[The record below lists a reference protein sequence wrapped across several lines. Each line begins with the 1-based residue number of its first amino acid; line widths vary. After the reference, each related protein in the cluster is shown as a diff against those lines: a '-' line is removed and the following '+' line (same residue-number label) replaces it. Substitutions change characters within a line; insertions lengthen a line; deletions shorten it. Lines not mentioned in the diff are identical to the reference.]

1 MQSIKVKI
9 SNDTGLHAR
18 PATLLVKKASSFKCD
33 ISIECNGKKVNAKS
47 LIGILS
53 LGATKDTEVIVITS
67 GENEVEAA
75 NELAKLIETL
85 ED

>member
-1 MQSIKVKI
+1 MESIKVKI
-9 SNDTGLHAR
+9 SNNTGLHAR
-18 PATLLVKKASSFKCD
+18 PATLLVKKASSFACD
-33 ISIECNGKKVNAKS
+33 VSVEANGKKVNAKS

-53 LGATKDTEVIVITS
+53 SEVTIITS
-67 GENEVEAA
+67 GKDEVEAA

>member
-18 PATLLVKKASSFKCD
+18 PATLLVKKASSFKSD
-33 ISIECNGKKVNAKS
+33 VSVEANGKKVNAKS

-53 LGATKDTEVIVITS
+53 LGATKDTEITIITS
-67 GENEVEAA
+67 GEDEIDAI
-75 NELAKLIETL
+75 NELSKLVESL

>member
-9 SNDTGLHAR
+9 CNNTGLHAR
-18 PATLLVKKASSFKCD
+18 PATLLVKKASTFKSD
-33 ISIECNGKKVNAKS
+33 VSIDFNGKKVNAKS

-53 LGATKDTEVIVITS
+53 LGASKDSEVTVITS
-67 GENEVEAA
+67 GEDEVEAA
-75 NELAKLIETL
+75 NELVKLIETL

>member
-1 MQSIKVKI
+1 MQSIKVII

-18 PATLLVKKASSFKCD
+18 PATLLVKKASSFKSD
-33 ISIECNGKKVNAKS
+33 VSIEANGKKVNAKS

-53 LGATKDTEVIVITS
+53 LGATKGTEVSVITS
-67 GENEVEAA
+67 GEDELEAVG
-75 NELAKLIETL
+75 EIAKLIETL

>member
-1 MQSIKVKI
+1 MQSINVKI
-9 SNDTGLHAR
+9 LNDTGLHAR

-33 ISIECNGKKVNAKS
+33 VSIECNGKKVNAKS

-53 LGATKDTEVIVITS
+53 LGATKDSEITIITS
-67 GENEVEAA
+67 GEDEFEAVKD
-75 NELAKLIETL
+75 LVKLVETL

>member
-1 MQSIKVKI
+1 MESIKVKI
-9 SNDTGLHAR
+9 SNNTGLHAR
-18 PATLLVKKASSFKCD
+18 PATLLVKKASSFACD
-33 ISIECNGKKVNAKS
+33 VSVEANGKKVNAKS

-53 LGATKDTEVIVITS
+53 LGATKDTEVTIITS
-67 GENEVEAA
+67 GKDEVEAA

>member
-1 MQSIKVKI
+1 MESIKVKI
-9 SNDTGLHAR
+9 SNNTGLHAR
-18 PATLLVKKASSFKCD
+18 PATLLVKKESSYDCD
-33 ISIECNGKKVNAKS
+33 VSVEANGKKVNAKS

-53 LGATKDTEVIVITS
+53 LGATKDTEVTIITS
-67 GENEVEAA
+67 GKDEVEAA

>member
-1 MQSIKVKI
+1 MESIKVKI
-9 SNDTGLHAR
+9 SNNTGLNAR
-18 PATLLVKKASSFKCD
+18 PATLLVKKASSFACD
-33 ISIECNGKKVNAKS
+33 VSVEANGKKVNAKS

-53 LGATKDTEVIVITS
+53 LGATKDTEVTIITS
-67 GENEVEAA
+67 GKDEVEAA

>member
-1 MQSIKVKI
+1 MQSIKVTI

-18 PATLLVKKASSFKCD
+18 PATLLVKKASSFKSD
-33 ISIECNGKKVNAKS
+33 ISVEANGKKVNAKS

-53 LGATKDTEVIVITS
+53 LGATKGTEVNIITS
-67 GENEVEAA
+67 GEDEVDAA
-75 NELAKLIETL
+75 NEISKLIETL